1 MQIVLASKSPRRIQ
15 LLTELGMEFTVI
27 PAKGEA
33 KPDPALDP
41 GSAVEFIAAEKA
53 LDTAGRCA
61 PGDLIIAA
69 DTLVYIDGE
78 LLGKPHTEDE
88 ARSMLSRLSG
98 RSHEVYTGI
107 ALIFGGKKHVSHER
121 TKVTFAALSESDI
134 AWYVSTGEPM
144 DKAGAYGAQ
153 GKGAA
158 LIEGIEGDFFN
169 VMGLPVH
176 RLVRLI
182 ESAGFSLSDI
192 IKR

>member
-1 MQIVLASKSPRRIQ
+1 
-15 LLTELGMEFTVI
+15 MEFAVI
-27 PAKGEA
+27 PAQGEA
-33 KPDPALDP
+33 KPDPALSP
-41 GSAVEFIAAEKA
+41 GEAVERIAAEKA
-53 LDTAGRCA
+53 LDTAGKCSS
-61 PGDLIIAA
+61 GDLIIAA

-78 LLGKPHTEDE
+78 LLGKPRSEEE
-88 ARSMLSRLSG
+88 AKAMLSRLSG
-98 RSHEVYTGI
+98 RTHEVYTGI
-107 ALIFGGKKHVSHER
+107 ALIFGGRKYVAHER
-121 TKVTFAALSESDI
+121 TKVTFAPLSESDI

-182 ESAGFSLSDI
+182 ESAGFSISDI